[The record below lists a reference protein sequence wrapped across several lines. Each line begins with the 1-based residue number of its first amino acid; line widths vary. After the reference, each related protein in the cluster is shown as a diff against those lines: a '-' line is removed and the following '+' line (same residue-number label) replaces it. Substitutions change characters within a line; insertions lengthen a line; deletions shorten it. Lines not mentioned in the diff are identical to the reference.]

1 MDMTPSKETIAVLS
15 HARKPKT
22 AVLSPARPAENA
34 VPSHKSA
41 VLSRANALYATERF
55 MVFKAPDM
63 PGVVNVYEIIADKK
77 IRQIAAFY
85 RQTEEQALQSAKNFL
100 LTKV

>member
-1 MDMTPSKETIAVLS
+1 MTNKHGALDTAILSHDEATAVLS
-15 HARKPKT
+15 H
-22 AVLSPARPAENA
+22 AENA

-63 PGVVNVYEIIADKK
+63 PGVVNVYEIVEDKK
-77 IRQIAAFY
+77 IRQIASFY
-85 RQTEEQALQSAKNFL
+85 RQTDEQALRSAKNFL

>member
-1 MDMTPSKETIAVLS
+1 MTNKHGALDTAILSHDEAIAVL
-15 HARKPKT
+15 
-22 AVLSPARPAENA
+22 
-34 VPSHKSA
+34 SHKSA

-55 MVFKAPDM
+55 MVFKSPDM
-63 PGVVNVYEIIADKK
+63 PGVVDVYEIVADKK

-85 RQTEEQALQSAKNFL
+85 RQTDEQALQSAKNFL

>member
-1 MDMTPSKETIAVLS
+1 MSNKHGALDTAILSHDEAIAVLS
-15 HARKPKT
+15 QLESAQT
-22 AVLSPARPAENA
+22 AVTSDKN
-34 VPSHKSA
+34 A

-63 PGVVNVYEIIADKK
+63 PGVVNVYEIVANKK
-77 IRQIAAFY
+77 IRQIAGFY
-85 RQTEEQALQSAKNFL
+85 RQTDEQALRSAKNFL